1 MASGGCGREHRS
13 VQEGKSWPQQGE
25 SESTDPSWRGS
36 HDLSKV
42 SRNDIVPAVGKQRAM
57 IAGSQFIQSWTP
69 GHGTVWVVWLFSPQL
84 IQTLPPRCV
93 QGFVLSW
100 LLDPVKLRIL
110 TITPLI
116 SHVENMLIKRA
127 WRDFSVGKGTHC
139 SF

>member
-13 VQEGKSWPQQGE
+13 VQQGKSWPQRGE
-25 SESTDPSWRGS
+25 SESTDPSRRGS

-42 SRNDIVPAVGKQRAM
+42 SWDDIVPAVGKQRAM

-84 IQTLPPRCV
+84 IQTLPHRCV

-100 LLDPVKLRIL
+100 LLDPIKLPIL

-116 SHVENMLIKRA
+116 SHGENMLIERE
-127 WRDFSVGKGTHC
+127 R
-139 SF
+139 